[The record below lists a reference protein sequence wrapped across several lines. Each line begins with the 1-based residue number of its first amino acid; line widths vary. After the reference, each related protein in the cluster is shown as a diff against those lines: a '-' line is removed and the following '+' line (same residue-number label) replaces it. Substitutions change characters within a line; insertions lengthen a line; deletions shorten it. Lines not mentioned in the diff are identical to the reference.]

1 MDNLSEEKKR
11 IKHLFM
17 TYRNGIVAD
26 SLRKAGMPYG
36 IIFGLQLP
44 QLRQIAAELRASLD
58 ETTLINLA
66 SELHEERNV
75 RESRILAMA
84 IFPPTA
90 FSEEI
95 AVNWLTDLKSR
106 EEADLLPFLLL
117 RHTPHIP
124 RLLQEVAADTDLSD
138 IQRYAIQTLE
148 RFQ

>member
-1 MDNLSEEKKR
+1 
-11 IKHLFM
+11 M

-84 IFPPTA
+84 IFPHTA

-138 IQRYAIQTLE
+138 IQRYAIQALE